1 MVDGLTRR
9 ARRCQ
14 RALNLDEIRAM
25 ARRCLPRGMFE
36 YIDRGTEDEVGL
48 PHVRRALDDVKLMPS
63 VLVDVHRRS
72 QATEVLGRAQ
82 PSPLVVAPTAVAGLM
97 WHNGEIA
104 LARAAAHAGIPF
116 CVSTQSITSIEDIA
130 AQAGGRLWF
139 QLYILRDRALTQGFI
154 ERARAAGADTLVVTV
169 DTAVSPKREYN
180 QHNGF
185 GIPMRLNL
193 NATLDLAAHPGWLWR
208 VMGRYLR
215 AGGIPTY
222 AHYPPAFRR
231 KITRAAVDDAVQLA
245 NDVTWDEIAA
255 LRRHWPGRFVLKGIL
270 RVDDARRA
278 QACGADAIVVS
289 SHGARNL
296 DAAPAPIRVLPDIA
310 DAVGAR
316 LEVLADSGVRRGSDV
331 VKLMAMGARAVL
343 VGRSVLFGTAVAGEA
358 GARHALT
365 ILHDEIDRTLALLG
379 CPDVRSLGRDAVRLQ
394 GD

>member
-255 LRRHWPGRFVLKGIL
+255 LRGTGRGGSCSRAFCAWMMHGGRRPAARTPSSCPVTAPAIWTRRPHRSGCCPTLPTRSVRAWKCWPTV
-270 RVDDARRA
+270 
-278 QACGADAIVVS
+278 ACGAVRMS
-289 SHGARNL
+289 S
-296 DAAPAPIRVLPDIA
+296 
-310 DAVGAR
+310 
-316 LEVLADSGVRRGSDV
+316 S
-331 VKLMAMGARAVL
+331 
-343 VGRSVLFGTAVAGEA
+343 
-358 GARHALT
+358 
-365 ILHDEIDRTLALLG
+365 
-379 CPDVRSLGRDAVRLQ
+379 
-394 GD
+394 